1 MSSSI
6 PTKEKTLMIL
16 DSTVSTLAQKILD
29 EGPQALSFEDACS
42 LTELPARST
51 PDLLFAACKIRQHY
65 QQENVVRC
73 SILNAKAGACAEN
86 CAFCSQSAHHRT
98 EVVKRPLQ
106 SVEEMIA
113 EGRRMDAAGAT
124 RFSMVTSGTKLNEAE
139 IETVSQAAAA
149 LSQSTP
155 LTVCAS
161 LGQLT
166 SASAERLKAG
176 GVTFYHHNLETAR
189 SYFPQVCTT
198 HDYEEDI
205 ETLRIARQ
213 AGLRLCSGGIFG
225 LGESWEQRV
234 EMAFTLRELD
244 VDGIPM
250 NFLNPLPGTRM
261 ADRPLLPPME
271 ALRVIALYRFIH
283 PAKPLLICGGREITL
298 RDFQSWIFL
307 AGASG
312 MIVGNYLTTQ
322 GRDIAMDLD
331 LIAVT
336 REIS

>member
-1 MSSSI
+1 
-6 PTKEKTLMIL
+6 MIL
-16 DSTVSTLAQKILD
+16 DSTVNTLAQKILD
-29 EGPQALSFEDACS
+29 EGPQALSFQEACN
-42 LTELPARST
+42 LTQLPARST
-51 PDLLFAACKIRQHY
+51 PDFFLAACKIRQHY
-65 QQENVVRC
+65 QKNDIVRC
-73 SILNAKAGACAEN
+73 SILNAKSGACAEN

-98 EVVKRPLQ
+98 DVVKRPLQ
-106 SVEEMIA
+106 SADDMVS
-113 EGRRMDAAGAT
+113 EGLRMDSAGAT
-124 RFSMVTSGTKLNEAE
+124 RFSMVTSGTKLNETE
-139 IETVSQAAAA
+139 IETVAQAAST
-149 LSQSTP
+149 LTKSTP

-166 SASAERLKAG
+166 ASSAERLKAG

-189 SYFPQVCTT
+189 SYFPQICTT

-205 ETLRIARQ
+205 ETLRIARN

-244 VDGIPM
+244 VDGIPI

-261 ADRPLLPPME
+261 ENQPLLSPME
-271 ALRVIALYRFIH
+271 ALRVIALYRFIF

-298 RDFQSWIFL
+298 RDFQSWVFL

-322 GRDIAMDLD
+322 GRDIGMDQD
-331 LIAVT
+331 LIAT
-336 REIS
+336 MQEIS

>member
-1 MSSSI
+1 
-6 PTKEKTLMIL
+6 MIL
-16 DSTVSTLAQKILD
+16 DSTVNMLAQKILD
-29 EGPQALSFEDACS
+29 EGPQALSFQEACS
-42 LTELPARST
+42 LTELPARSI
-51 PDLLFAACKIRQHY
+51 PDLFLAACKIRQHY
-65 QQENVVRC
+65 QKDDVVLC
-73 SILNAKAGACAEN
+73 SILNAKSGACAEN
-86 CAFCSQSAHHRT
+86 CAFCSQSGHHRT
-98 EVVKRPLQ
+98 DVVKRPLL
-106 SVEEMIA
+106 SAEAMIEEA
-113 EGRRMDAAGAT
+113 CRLDSAGAT
-124 RFSMVTSGTKLNEAE
+124 RFSMVTSGSRLNAAE
-139 IETVSQAAAA
+139 IETVGQAASAITK
-149 LSQSTP
+149 STR

-166 SASAERLKAG
+166 ASSAERLKAG
-176 GVTFYHHNLETAR
+176 GVSVYHHNLETAR
-189 SYFPQVCTT
+189 SFFPQICTT

-205 ETLRIARQ
+205 ETLLIARK

-244 VDGIPM
+244 VDSIPI

-261 ADRPLLPPME
+261 ADRSLLLPME
-271 ALRVIALYRFIH
+271 ALQVIALYRFIH

-322 GRDIAMDLD
+322 GRDIGMDRDMIQSGLF
-331 LIAVT
+331 
-336 REIS
+336 

>member
-1 MSSSI
+1 M
-6 PTKEKTLMIL
+6 
-16 DSTVSTLAQKILD
+16 DS
-29 EGPQALSFEDACS
+29 
-42 LTELPARST
+42 
-51 PDLLFAACKIRQHY
+51 
-65 QQENVVRC
+65 
-73 SILNAKAGACAEN
+73 
-86 CAFCSQSAHHRT
+86 
-98 EVVKRPLQ
+98 
-106 SVEEMIA
+106 
-113 EGRRMDAAGAT
+113 AGAT
-124 RFSMVTSGTKLNEAE
+124 RFSMVTSGTKLNETE
-139 IETVSQAAAA
+139 IETVAQAAST
-149 LSQSTP
+149 LTKSTP

-166 SASAERLKAG
+166 ASSAERLKAG

-189 SYFPQVCTT
+189 SYFPQICTT

-205 ETLRIARQ
+205 ETLRIARN

-244 VDGIPM
+244 VDGIPI

-261 ADRPLLPPME
+261 ENQPLLSPME
-271 ALRVIALYRFIH
+271 ALRVIALYRFIF

-298 RDFQSWIFL
+298 RDFQSWVFL

-322 GRDIAMDLD
+322 GRDIGMDQD
-331 LIAVT
+331 MIAT
-336 REIS
+336 MQEIS

>member
-1 MSSSI
+1 MGSSI

-29 EGPQALSFEDACS
+29 EGPQALSFEEACS
-42 LTELPARST
+42 LTRLPTRST
-51 PDLLFAACKIRQHY
+51 PDLFFAACKIRQHY
-65 QQENVVRC
+65 QGENIVRC

-98 EVVKRPLQ
+98 EVTKRPLQ
-106 SVEEMIA
+106 SAEEMIA

-139 IETVSQAAAA
+139 IETVSQAASA

-166 SASAERLKAG
+166 ASSAERLRSG

-189 SYFPQVCTT
+189 SYFPQICTT

-331 LIAVT
+331 LISVT

>member
-1 MSSSI
+1 
-6 PTKEKTLMIL
+6 MIL
-16 DSTVSTLAQKILD
+16 DSTVDTLARKILD
-29 EGPQALSFEDACS
+29 EGSRALSFQEACD

-51 PDLLFAACKIRQHY
+51 PDLLLAASKIRQHY
-65 QQENVVRC
+65 QKDDVVRC
-73 SILNAKAGACAEN
+73 SILNAKSGACAEN
-86 CAFCSQSAHHRT
+86 CAFCSQSSHHRT
-98 EVVKRPLQ
+98 DVVKLPLQ
-106 SVEEMIA
+106 SAEAMIQ
-113 EGRRMDAAGAT
+113 EGIRMDSAGAT
-124 RFSMVTSGTKLNEAE
+124 RFSMVTSGTRLNEAE
-139 IETVSQAAAA
+139 LETVSQAASS
-149 LSQSTP
+149 LTKSTS

-166 SASAERLKAG
+166 ASSAERLKAG

-189 SYFPQVCTT
+189 SHFPQICTT
-198 HDYEEDI
+198 HDYDEDI
-205 ETLRIARQ
+205 ETLRIARK

-244 VDGIPM
+244 VDGIPI

-261 ADRPLLPPME
+261 AGQPLLPPME
-271 ALRVIALYRFIH
+271 ALKIIALYRFIH
-283 PAKPLLICGGREITL
+283 PEKTLLICGGREITL

-322 GRDIAMDLD
+322 GRDIGMDMD
-331 LIAVT
+331 MIKT
-336 REIS
+336 TQEYS

>member
-1 MSSSI
+1 
-6 PTKEKTLMIL
+6 MIL
-16 DSTVSTLAQKILD
+16 DSTVNTLAQKIFD
-29 EGPQALSFEDACS
+29 EGPNALSFEEACA
-42 LTELPARST
+42 LTKLPAQST
-51 PDLLFAACKIRQHY
+51 PDLFLAACKIRQHY
-65 QQENVVRC
+65 QNDNIVRC
-73 SILNAKAGACAEN
+73 SILNAKSGACAEN

-98 EVVKRPLQ
+98 DVVKRPLL
-106 SVEEMIA
+106 SA
-113 EGRRMDAAGAT
+113 EDMVSEGLRMDSAGAT

-139 IETVSQAAAA
+139 IETVAQAAST
-149 LSQSTP
+149 LTKSTP

-166 SASAERLKAG
+166 ASSAERLKTG

-189 SYFPQVCTT
+189 SYFPQICTT

-205 ETLRIARQ
+205 ETLRIARK
-213 AGLRLCSGGIFG
+213 AGLRLCCGGIFG

-244 VDGIPM
+244 VDGIPI

-261 ADRPLLPPME
+261 ENQPLLSPME
-271 ALRVIALYRFIH
+271 ALRVVALYRFIH
-283 PAKPLLICGGREITL
+283 PARPLLICGGREITL
-298 RDFQSWIFL
+298 RDFQSWVFL

-322 GRDIAMDLD
+322 GRDIGMDQD
-331 LIAVT
+331 MIATVQ
-336 REIS
+336 EFS

>member
-1 MSSSI
+1 
-6 PTKEKTLMIL
+6 MIL
-16 DSTVSTLAQKILD
+16 DSTVNTLAQKIFD
-29 EGPQALSFEDACS
+29 EGSNALSFEEACA
-42 LTELPARST
+42 LTKLPAQST
-51 PDLLFAACKIRQHY
+51 PDLFLAACKIRQHY
-65 QQENVVRC
+65 QNDNIVRC
-73 SILNAKAGACAEN
+73 SILNAKSGACAEN

-98 EVVKRPLQ
+98 DVVKRPLLSAEDMVSEGLQ
-106 SVEEMIA
+106 MDSV
-113 EGRRMDAAGAT
+113 GAT

-139 IETVSQAAAA
+139 IETVAQAAST
-149 LSQSTP
+149 LTKSTP

-166 SASAERLKAG
+166 ASSAERLKTG

-189 SYFPQVCTT
+189 SYFPQICTT

-205 ETLRIARQ
+205 ETLRIARK

-244 VDGIPM
+244 VDGIPI

-261 ADRPLLPPME
+261 ENQPLLSPME
-271 ALRVIALYRFIH
+271 ALRVVALYRFIH
-283 PAKPLLICGGREITL
+283 PARPLLICGGREITL
-298 RDFQSWIFL
+298 RDFQSWVFL

-322 GRDIAMDLD
+322 GRDIGMDQD
-331 LIAVT
+331 MIATVQ
-336 REIS
+336 EFS